1 MVYATFKSCCYMQE
15 AWRIYFCRL
24 WMALKTSLMRGR
36 VILKTAVCLQQ
47 TFKNDG
53 LLPFRRH
60 VAVFSIHR
68 RLRRRHF
75 AGCLPECQWGAA
87 ISRRCHAYR
96 CFVWVHT
103 FLLKSTDPIVNRVY
117 VWMFDGSRSGKT
129 NSSVFCSSSSNWTV
143 SRCTLVAF

>member
-1 MVYATFKSCCYMQE
+1 M
-15 AWRIYFCRL
+15 L
-24 WMALKTSLMRGR
+24 PLK
-36 VILKTAVCLQQ
+36 VAAVCKRHDAFTSADCGWLWNEPDAWPSDSENSRLF
-47 TFKNDG
+47 TADVKNDG
-53 LLPFRRH
+53 LLPFRIH

-75 AGCLPECQWGAA
+75 AECLPECQWGAA

-96 CFVWVHT
+96 YCFVWVHT

-117 VWMFDGSRSGKT
+117 VWMFDGSRSRKT
-129 NSSVFCSSSSNWTV
+129 NSSVFCSSSSSWTV